1 MFLQFCRFFS
11 ISVSHFCQFS
21 RFNWCILVLFSF
33 HVVLAKYWRK
43 RSPGEWKS
51 LLGFF
56 FITEAFAAIS
66 LLTANNKWWSLWRCL
81 VRKKN
86 SRNSGYIEVLVLFVD
101 PMPMTHVFTQSWKYV
116 RTTILHT
123 AGMPWEGQWVRQEFC
138 EICPDHCHSHKR
150 SLVSWFWKNNN

>member
-1 MFLQFCRFFS
+1 MFLQFCLFFS
-11 ISVSHFCQFS
+11 ISVSLFCQFS

-81 VRKKN
+81 VRKKKL
-86 SRNSGYIEVLVLFVD
+86 SKF
-101 PMPMTHVFTQSWKYV
+101 
-116 RTTILHT
+116 
-123 AGMPWEGQWVRQEFC
+123 WVHRGLGALCGSYANDACIYAEL
-138 EICPDHCHSHKR
+138 EICKNHNPSHRRHALGGPVSAAIILWNLSR
-150 SLVSWFWKNNN
+150 SLSFT